1 MKSELYIGLMSGTS
15 IDGIDAALV
24 SFESA
29 EQLTVVDKLFCEFSD
44 DIRQQINH
52 AAQNNSALFRNQD
65 SELHNS
71 LAPVYAK
78 AVEQLIAK
86 SGIAREQISGVANHG
101 QTVKHEP
108 NAKPPYSLQLGDGQ
122 IIADLTGITT
132 YSQFRQ
138 ADLLAGG
145 QGAPLMP
152 AFHNAIFNDKSSD
165 DAFNGDTFIVNIG
178 GISNISRLG
187 PKVVGFDTGP
197 GNVLLDQWIER
208 DSGKPYDADGAWGA
222 SGNVNSELLAALL
235 KEPYFSYA
243 HPKSTGTDH
252 FNLEWLERA
261 YPKIDKISAAD
272 VQATLA
278 LLTAQTIASAIKELN
293 SGARDARIYVCGGG
307 ARNQLIMQDLKVLL
321 GEQNVAPSDTL
332 GIPADWVEAVGF
344 AWLGYC
350 CKHSIKSNLP
360 SVTGACEKVVLGER
374 YLPRRQPSQHYAK
387 AVV

>member
-1 MKSELYIGLMSGTS
+1 MNNELYIGLMSGTS

-29 EQLTVVDKLFCEFSD
+29 EQLTVVDTLFCEFSD
-44 DIRQQINH
+44 EIRQQINY
-52 AAQNNSALFRNQD
+52 AAQNNSSLFRNQD
-65 SELHNS
+65 SALHHG
-71 LAPVYAK
+71 LAPLYAK
-78 AVEQLIAK
+78 AVELLIEK
-86 SGIAREQISGVANHG
+86 SGISREQISGVANHG

-108 NAKPPYSLQLGDGQ
+108 NAQPPYSLQLGDGQ

-152 AFHNAIFNDKSSD
+152 AFHKAVFNGKGSD
-165 DAFNGDTFIVNIG
+165 DALHNNTFIVNIG

-187 PKVVGFDTGP
+187 QSVVGFDTGP

-208 DSGKPYDADGAWGA
+208 NTGKPYDADGAWGA
-222 SGNVNSELLAALL
+222 SGKVNNELLAELL
-235 KEPYFSYA
+235 KDPYFSRA

-252 FNLEWLERA
+252 FNLDWLENA
-261 YPKIDKISAAD
+261 FPEIAKIAAAD

-278 LLTAQTIASAIKELN
+278 LLTVQTIANAIVALN
-293 SGARDARIYVCGGG
+293 GGTQDNRIFVCGGG
-307 ARNQLIMQDLKVLL
+307 ARNQLIMQGLRSLL
-321 GEQNVAPSDTL
+321 GEKNVAPSDTL
-332 GIPADWVEAVGF
+332 GIPADWVEAAGF

-350 CKHSIKSNLP
+350 CEHSIKSNLP
-360 SVTGACEKVVLGER
+360 SVTGAREQVVLGEK
-374 YLPRRQPSQHYAK
+374 YLPHR
-387 AVV
+387 